1 MLITEKK
8 KKLNLSRRMRKEFHR
23 ENNMRVQTLKRSKNS
38 LATEGK
44 CACRE
49 SEQQIS
55 DVHWMRFFS

>member
-1 MLITEKK
+1 MLITEKKK

-49 SEQQIS
+49 SE
-55 DVHWMRFFS
+55 